1 MTTITVKNGFSANGK
16 TQFEDSIEL
25 LEYLSE
31 SFGTK
36 IVWKV
41 SEAGILPDDKLLIE
55 EAKNTPWEQLDN
67 I

>member
-1 MTTITVKNGFSANGK
+1 MTTITIKNGFSANGK

-31 SFGTK
+31 SFGIK

-41 SEAGILPDDKLLIE
+41 PEAGILPADKLLIE
-55 EAKNTPWEQLDN
+55 EAKNTPWEQLDD